1 MTRRRHI
8 FIALLALALPLAA
21 ACAPQPGGGTTTT
34 TTTQPDSWPGAGC
47 LAGAGTDGSSA
58 PDLYF
63 TGTPGQRGNAIMSG
77 SFSNGAFVLSGN
89 GTCAGQQVAATTIVR
104 ADSQSEA
111 TAACAALGAGT
122 DAATTYAGSPWT
134 LPSDAWACSE
144 TYFL

>member
-1 MTRRRHI
+1 MSRRRL
-8 FIALLALALPLAA
+8 FLIALFALALPAA

-34 TTTQPDSWPGAGC
+34 TTPSGWLAAGC
-47 LAGAGTDGSSA
+47 LDGAGTDGSVA

-63 TGTPGQRGNAIMSG
+63 TGTPGVRGNAIMSG
-77 SFSNGAFVLSGN
+77 AFSNGAFVLSGN

-111 TAACAALGAGT
+111 TAACAALSAGT
-122 DAATTYAGSPWT
+122 DAATTYTGSPWT
-134 LPSDAWACSE
+134 LPADAWACSE

>member
-1 MTRRRHI
+1 MSRRRHI

-34 TTTQPDSWPGAGC
+34 TTQPGGWPGAGC
-47 LAGAGTDGSSA
+47 LDGAGTDGAAA

-63 TGTPGQRGNAIMSG
+63 SGTPGVRGNAVMSG
-77 SFSNGAFVLSGN
+77 SFSNGSFVLSGN
-89 GTCAGQQVAATTIVR
+89 GSCAGQQVAATTIVR
-104 ADSQSEA
+104 AGSQSEA
-111 TAACAALGAGT
+111 TAACAALNAGT
-122 DAATTYAGSPWT
+122 GAATSYTGSPWT